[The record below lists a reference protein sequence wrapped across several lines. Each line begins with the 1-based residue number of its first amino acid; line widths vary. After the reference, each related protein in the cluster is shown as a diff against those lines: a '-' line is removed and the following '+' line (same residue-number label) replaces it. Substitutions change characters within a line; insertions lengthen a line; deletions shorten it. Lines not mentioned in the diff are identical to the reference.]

1 MALRFLAPT
10 QTVELA
16 PADADRLGLSD
27 GDEVDVRSNG
37 HAVDARVK
45 LRERMRP
52 GAAFLIEGTA
62 ENNANVL
69 DGAEMVEIEK
79 R

>member
-1 MALRFLAPT
+1 
-10 QTVELA
+10 
-16 PADADRLGLSD
+16 
-27 GDEVDVRSNG
+27 
-37 HAVDARVK
+37 
-45 LRERMRP
+45 MRP

-69 DGAEMVEIEK
+69 NGAETVEVTK